1 MTANAPGQICLMQ
14 GNEAIVR
21 GAVEAGIRFAASY
34 PGSPS
39 SQVLGMLGKIARERD
54 FYAEWSTN
62 EVCALQACVGASLAG
77 ARALCVV
84 KQNGLLCTADALH
97 CASQH
102 GVKGGLVIVSSDDP
116 SAHSSTNEFDSRWQ
130 AMSAGIPLLEPTTM
144 QEAKDMVP
152 YAFELSEKVGQVVLI
167 RLTTRVCHGRGN
179 VALGPLPETSRPL
192 ERVKEWDRMVCVCYM
207 HAPAL
212 EKLEAARRDFET
224 GPYNHY
230 EGPEAPKKLIIAG
243 GTGRLYGQEALRRL
257 GEEKET
263 GFLALGTLWPL
274 PENYILQY
282 LRAAEEVLILEEVDP
297 FLERAVQALAGRE
310 GLRVKFLGRFSN
322 AALPQ
327 VGELDPDVT
336 TAAIAKLLGKSLPER
351 KATSE
356 LELPVREMS
365 FCAGCPHRATFYLL
379 KRAMRQEKHPGVVV
393 GDIGCY
399 FMAGQ
404 SAGQYAYQVCN
415 CMGSGVNVAEG
426 LGQLTNYGL
435 DQKVVTMCGDST
447 FFHTILPGLVNATYH
462 NANML
467 LIVLDNSA
475 TAMTGFQPHPGTG
488 LTAMG
493 DVVKPMDIPKILD
506 AVGCKVEVADPFD
519 VAEAEKTLRRLLDQ
533 PGMNVFIMRQP
544 CATLKAKE
552 RSKKPVR
559 VYVDQDVC
567 LGDGCGCDKYC
578 SRVWGCP
585 GNTWDFKKDK
595 ALIDPVTCVG
605 CGVCAKLCPSGAIK
619 VEEGLPQNPQI
630 LRGEEEQGNKGRNAR
645 QDVLTAADFATT
657 KGGEEA

>member
-1 MTANAPGQICLMQ
+1 MTANAPGQVCLMQ

-21 GAVEAGIRFAASY
+21 GAVEAGINFAASY

-39 SQVLGMLGKIARERD
+39 SQVLGMLGKIARERG

-62 EVCALQACVGASLAG
+62 EVCALQACIGASLANG
-77 ARALCVV
+77 RALCVV

-97 CASQH
+97 CAAQH

-144 QEAKDMVP
+144 QETKDMIP
-152 YAFELSEKVGQVVLI
+152 YAFELSERVGQVVLV

-179 VALGPLPETSRPL
+179 VTLGALPEKPRAL
-192 ERVKEWDRMVCVCYM
+192 ERVKEWDRMVCVCYN

-212 EKLEAARRDFET
+212 EKLAALQKEFET
-224 GPYNHY
+224 GVYNHY
-230 EGPEAPKKLIIAG
+230 EGPEAAKRLIIAG

-257 GEEKET
+257 GGEKET

-274 PENYILQY
+274 PEAYIVKY

-297 FLERAVQALAGRE
+297 FLERAVQALAGKQ
-310 GLRVKFLGRFSN
+310 GLRVRFLGRDGT
-322 AALPQ
+322 LPQ
-327 VGELDPDVT
+327 VGELDPDNV
-336 TAAIAKLLGKSLPER
+336 TAAVAKLLGKALPE
-351 KATSE
+351 KKPASE

-493 DVVKPMDIPKILD
+493 DHVKAMDIPKILD
-506 AVGCKVEVADPFD
+506 AVGCKVETADPFD
-519 VAEAEKTLRRLLDQ
+519 VVEAEKTLRRLLGE
-533 PGMNVFIMRQP
+533 PGMNVLIMRQP

-559 VYVDQDVC
+559 VWVDQNVC
-567 LGDGCGCDKYC
+567 FGDGCGCDKYC

-585 GNTWDFKKDK
+585 GNTWDYKKNK

-619 VEEGLPQNPQI
+619 VE
-630 LRGEEEQGNKGRNAR
+630 
-645 QDVLTAADFATT
+645 
-657 KGGEEA
+657 GGEEA